1 MTMTNIAADIFAIFC
16 LLIGLFFMFVGALGV
31 LRLPDVYHR
40 LHGAT
45 KATTLGLL
53 GLLLAVVFHLGE
65 MVVMIKAALTLLFA
79 FVAVPVGSHILS
91 RAAMFDRAHQW
102 EGTLSDEHAA
112 DRLDAETDDASAR
125 RDSGSPAADDHTSR
139 QQDQGNASYDYSK
152 SSGQPTR

>member
-1 MTMTNIAADIFAIFC
+1 MNLAADIFAVFC
-16 LLIGLFFMFVGALGV
+16 LLGGLFFMFVGALGV

-53 GLLLAVVFHLGE
+53 GLLLAVVFHLQE

-102 EGTLSDEHAA
+102 EGTLSDEHAE
-112 DRLDAETDDASAR
+112 DRLDASHEPSDGDDDPHHSSRSAAATAPR
-125 RDSGSPAADDHTSR
+125 ADDHT
-139 QQDQGNASYDYSK
+139 DPYTHVPGH
-152 SSGQPTR
+152 SGT